1 LLHLDSEDEVADGEA
16 GELCFKGPS
25 SLRGYFAAPDLSAE
39 CLTSNGFFRSADLMR
54 RVRLNGRFAYV
65 FEGRTRDNINR
76 GGEKFGT
83 EDIERLIALHP
94 DIADGKVVA
103 MPDPLYGE
111 KACAFIISRPGRLL
125 PSTAEL
131 GSFLLEKGLA
141 KFKLPERIEPI
152 DVFPITRVG
161 KLDRAALRAI
171 IADRLEKETG
181 PSKEQRAS

>member
-25 SLRGYFAAPDLSAE
+25 SLRGYFAAPELSAE

-54 RVRLNGRFAYV
+54 RVRLNGRLAYV

-181 PSKEQRAS
+181 PS

>member
-1 LLHLDSEDEVADGEA
+1 M
-16 GELCFKGPS
+16 K
-25 SLRGYFAAPDLSAE
+25 LSALRRLVVSKSPSMRASITSIS
-39 CLTSNGFFRSADLMR
+39 LTL
-54 RVRLNGRFAYV
+54 LL
-65 FEGRTRDNINR
+65 
-76 GGEKFGT
+76 GT
-83 EDIERLIALHP
+83 LHP

-161 KLDRAALRAI
+161 KLDRAALRTI
-171 IADRLEKETG
+171 IADRLKKETG
-181 PSKEQRAS
+181 PSEQQRAP